1 MAARSSAVEQGS
13 GFINNPPE
21 APSAPLGSA
30 AGTAPF
36 ASSGQIQWKQY
47 LSTAWPLA
55 ILAGLITGFL
65 PPIGILICLPLTVV
79 IAIRF
84 YLKHHPGP
92 LQAGQAA
99 KLGMAAG
106 VISFFSFAPVFA
118 AVVTF
123 NARIHQQLL
132 DAMTQ
137 AAARNPDPQAQ
148 QIMKS
153 LIETSQGFALLIAV
167 SLILFF
173 FIILA
178 FTGITGAI
186 SAALIGNKAR

>member
-1 MAARSSAVEQGS
+1 
-13 GFINNPPE
+13 
-21 APSAPLGSA
+21 
-30 AGTAPF
+30 
-36 ASSGQIQWKQY
+36 
-47 LSTAWPLA
+47 
-55 ILAGLITGFL
+55 
-65 PPIGILICLPLTVV
+65 
-79 IAIRF
+79 
-84 YLKHHPGP
+84 
-92 LQAGQAA
+92 
-99 KLGMAAG
+99 
-106 VISFFSFAPVFA
+106 
-118 AVVTF
+118 
-123 NARIHQQLL
+123 LL

-186 SAALIGNKAR
+186 SAAMIGNKTR